1 MKLSIIIPVF
11 RTEATLDRCV
21 KSVVGQSFDD
31 FEVILVDD
39 GSPDRCPQLCDEWAM
54 KDSRII
60 VVHQQ
65 NMGLSAARNAG
76 IDRAKGEYLTFVDS
90 DDYIG
95 EDTLKEVMGKMG
107 DNDLIE
113 YPIWRFYGARHQ
125 SLLTFSDKGYA
136 SADDYWLSTQA
147 YLHTYACNKIYRR
160 GLFDGIR
167 YPIGKVF
174 EDVYTLPSLLRKAQ
188 RIATTSKGMYYYCWN
203 EQGITVA
210 ASGEQ
215 LRMLL
220 NANLSAQMPMND
232 DYYLH
237 LLNIQIDVCERTD
250 DKPLLPRRSISL
262 TGKSLKQKTKILILN
277 AFGINGICKISKI
290 IHLFRKPSRS

>member
-147 YLHTYACNKIYRR
+147 YLHTSENARI
-160 GLFDGIR
+160 FQHMAIA
-167 YPIGKVF
+167 IG
-174 EDVYTLPSLLRKAQ
+174 
-188 RIATTSKGMYYYCWN
+188 
-203 EQGITVA
+203 
-210 ASGEQ
+210 
-215 LRMLL
+215 
-220 NANLSAQMPMND
+220 
-232 DYYLH
+232 
-237 LLNIQIDVCERTD
+237 
-250 DKPLLPRRSISL
+250 
-262 TGKSLKQKTKILILN
+262 
-277 AFGINGICKISKI
+277 
-290 IHLFRKPSRS
+290 